1 MDIVRRGISNR
12 VTAQKLH
19 CDARASPSRSLGQSR
34 PRPYFFAKY
43 KLIAMDSHN
52 TKSPSLIEGTR
63 PLGFIDLYSWLLSA
77 GSTDASVR
85 SFRNGSSSSRHIQA
99 THQLRFVSIF
109 PYRVNFVMIP
119 PYFFTPAVV
128 ARRRHD
134 GFGSPVGMPRSVA

>member
-1 MDIVRRGISNR
+1 MDIVRRGISSR

-99 THQLRFVSIF
+99 THQLRFASVF
-109 PYRVNFVMIP
+109 PYRVSFVMIA
-119 PYFFTPAVV
+119 PYIPTPSVV
-128 ARRRHD
+128 EARHRHD
-134 GFGSPVGMPRSVA
+134 GFGSP